1 MFLPAAGE
9 SGDMSEVKGATG
21 QAPQW
26 APAKGLLEYV
36 RMPGHAPGQIVLL
49 HKPTASLLAAD
60 TITNLRGGFLHK
72 TAPQLGF
79 APPGSVPSWI
89 MHAGVPLEGS
99 ATCPAP
105 PHVSMSERTEGPV
118 VLLKPSSLVCLA
130 AHEGPQ
136 APHACCHPDG
146 MPIFACA
153 ACAAPLSTPE
163 RMQCSVTLCETCAA
177 AAAAGGEPLLQ

>member
-1 MFLPAAGE
+1 MFLLTAGE

-36 RMPGHAPGQIVLL
+36 RAPGHAPGQIVLL

-79 APPGSVPSWI
+79 APPGSIPSRSRRPPSKAVHHTPRLLMTACQSAQRALQCCSSPEAWYASRHRRVPKHHTPAATPNECPNL
-89 MHAGVPLEGS
+89 HAQL
-99 ATCPAP
+99 
-105 PHVSMSERTEGPV
+105 
-118 VLLKPSSLVCLA
+118 VLSKL
-130 AHEGPQ
+130 
-136 APHACCHPDG
+136 
-146 MPIFACA
+146 
-153 ACAAPLSTPE
+153 LSTPK
-163 RMQCSVTLCETCAA
+163 RMQCLVTLCQTCAA